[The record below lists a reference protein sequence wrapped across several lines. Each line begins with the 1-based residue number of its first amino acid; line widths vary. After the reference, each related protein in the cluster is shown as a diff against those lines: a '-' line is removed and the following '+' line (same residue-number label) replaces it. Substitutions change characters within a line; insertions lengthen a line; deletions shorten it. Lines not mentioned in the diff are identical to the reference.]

1 MKSELRIGKLT
12 PWAVHILMVLI
23 TGVLSLGVYAQPDE
37 GERYYVVMLDNQRA
51 GWMRESTQIVDD
63 QIVSAGELHFEL
75 RRGAIQV
82 AITMSSEFVETMDYE
97 PVRVTS
103 SQSMAAMPVTTE
115 VIFTDDS
122 MDVSITQNGVTNKQS
137 QPLPEGTWLT
147 PAGAEEYFKRRL
159 AAGAEEI
166 QLRTIEPMA
175 GLAPIITTYTGFTE
189 ETIEV
194 FGRDVPAVRAN
205 VTQSVAPGMSSTEY
219 MDHSGRML
227 RSVTDLGGMSMNI
240 VAADKELALAEL
252 DPPELMQ
259 STFVSPKGEINRP
272 RKTTQ
277 ATYILSVPDGEL
289 ADLPN
294 LPSQRME
301 RIDEQTIRL
310 MVSMGDVANGN
321 EAPSD
326 VHSEAS
332 TMLDKDDPE
341 IVKLTKRA
349 RPSGDAPASVRAEAM
364 RRAVFNHIDE
374 KNLGVGIAT
383 ASEVART
390 GIGDCTEHGTLLAAM
405 LRADG
410 IPSRTVSGLVFVE
423 NFEGSKDIFGYHMW
437 TQAWIDE
444 DGEARWVD
452 YDATLGPNNRYDA
465 THIALAVSAMSDD
478 DSTNSMIALVP
489 LLGRLE
495 IEVVEAR

>member
-1 MKSELRIGKLT
+1 MKSALRIGTLAPRVCLNLLT
-12 PWAVHILMVLI
+12 MILVALPAGI
-23 TGVLSLGVYAQPDE
+23 TAQPE
-37 GERYYVVMLDNQRA
+37 ERERYFVVMLDDQRA
-51 GWMRESTQIVDD
+51 GWMRESTRIVDD
-63 QIVSAGELHFEL
+63 QIISAGELHFEL
-75 RRGAIQV
+75 KRGAIQV
-82 AITMSSEFVETMDYE
+82 AITLSSEFVETTDYE

-103 SQSMAAMPVTTE
+103 TQSMAALPVTTE
-115 VIFTDDS
+115 VVFTEDS

-137 QPLPEGTWLT
+137 QPLPEGAWLT
-147 PAGAEEYFKRRL
+147 PGGAEEFFKRRL

-166 QLRTIEPMA
+166 ELRTIEPMA

-205 VTQSVAPGMSSTEY
+205 VTQSVAPGMSSIEH

-227 RSVTDLGGMSMNI
+227 RSVTDMGGMRMNI

-259 STFVSPKGEINRP
+259 STFVSPIGEINRP
-272 RKTTQ
+272 RKTTK

-294 LPSQRME
+294 LPSQTMT
-301 RIDEQTIRL
+301 RIDDRTIRL
-310 MVSMGDVANGN
+310 KVTMGD
-321 EAPSD
+321 EAIDDEEPGEI
-326 VHSEAS
+326 HLEAS

-341 IVKLTKRA
+341 IMKLTKRA
-349 RPSGDAPASVRAEAM
+349 QPSGDAPASIRAEAM

-390 GIGDCTEHGTLLAAM
+390 GVGDCTEHGTLLAAM

-437 TQAWIDE
+437 TQAWIEE
-444 DGEARWVD
+444 DGQGRWVD

-478 DSTNSMIALVP
+478 DSTNSMITLVP

-495 IEVVEAR
+495 IEIVEAK

>member
-1 MKSELRIGKLT
+1 MKSALRIGTLA
-12 PWAVHILMVLI
+12 PLVRLNLLALLLVALPAAVA
-23 TGVLSLGVYAQPDE
+23 AQPE
-37 GERYYVVMLDNQRA
+37 QQERYYVVMLDNQRA
-51 GWMRESTQIVDD
+51 GWMRESTRIVDD
-63 QIVSAGELHFEL
+63 QIISAGELHFEIK
-75 RRGAIQV
+75 RGEIQV
-82 AITMSSEFVETMDYE
+82 AITLSSEFVETTDYE

-103 SQSMAAMPVTTE
+103 TQSMAALPITTE
-115 VIFTDDS
+115 VIFTEDS
-122 MDVSITQNGVTNKQS
+122 MDISITQNGVTNKQS

-147 PAGAEEYFKRRL
+147 PGGAEEFFKRRL
-159 AAGAEEI
+159 GAGAEEI
-166 QLRTIEPMA
+166 ELRTIEPMA
-175 GLAPIITTYTGFTE
+175 GLAPVITTYTGFTE

-227 RSVTDLGGMSMNI
+227 KSVTDMGGMRMNI

-259 STFVSPKGEINRP
+259 STFVSPIGEINRP
-272 RKTTQ
+272 RKTTR
-277 ATYILSVPDGEL
+277 ATYILSVPDGTIS
-289 ADLPN
+289 DLPN
-294 LPSQRME
+294 LPSQTMT
-301 RIDEQTIRL
+301 RIDDRTIRL
-310 MVSMGDVANGN
+310 EVTMGDDAIEG
-321 EAPSD
+321 EEPGE
-326 VHSEAS
+326 VHLEAS
-332 TMLDKDDPE
+332 TMLDKEDPE
-341 IVKLTKRA
+341 IVKLTERA

-364 RRAVFNHIDE
+364 RRAVFSHIDE

-390 GIGDCTEHGTLLAAM
+390 GVGDCTEHGTLLAAM

-437 TQAWIDE
+437 TQAWIE
-444 DGEARWVD
+444 EEGQGRWVD
-452 YDATLGPNNRYDA
+452 YDATLGPSTRYDA

-478 DSTNSMIALVP
+478 DSTNSMITLVP

-495 IEVVEAR
+495 IEVVEAK